1 MKRGFKLRGRLRLH
15 LGWPLWLSILL
26 LPMGMQLYIEDRK
39 AGIIGTCYFLAFFLC
54 ALIIRYGGHKK
65 MRRDLIHF
73 ASTYG
78 QMQMQ
83 TMKEL
88 SVPFA
93 VLSEEG
99 QLLWGNDEF
108 VRIAVNKKAA
118 RRNIANVFPEISEN
132 SLPVDGGR
140 KVIHIHAGDKY

>member
-26 LPMGMQLYIEDRK
+26 LPMVMQLYIADRK

-83 TMKEL
+83 TMKRTQCSICGIERRGATAL
-88 SVPFA
+88 
-93 VLSEEG
+93 G
-99 QLLWGNDEF
+99 Q
-108 VRIAVNKKAA
+108 
-118 RRNIANVFPEISEN
+118 
-132 SLPVDGGR
+132 
-140 KVIHIHAGDKY
+140 

>member
-1 MKRGFKLRGRLRLH
+1 MLF
-15 LGWPLWLSILL
+15 SCIL
-26 LPMGMQLYIEDRK
+26 
-39 AGIIGTCYFLAFFLC
+39 LC

-108 VRIAVNKKAA
+108 VRVAVNKKQPDAILPMYFRRFRRIVFRWTAA
-118 RRNIANVFPEISEN
+118 
-132 SLPVDGGR
+132 G
-140 KVIHIHAGDKY
+140 K

>member
-1 MKRGFKLRGRLRLH
+1 MHSFYVHCHLLRR
-15 LGWPLWLSILL
+15 S
-26 LPMGMQLYIEDRK
+26 QED
-39 AGIIGTCYFLAFFLC
+39 
-54 ALIIRYGGHKK
+54 
-65 MRRDLIHF
+65 RRDLIHF

-108 VRIAVNKKAA
+108 VRVAVNKKAA

-132 SLPVDGGR
+132 SLPGGR
-140 KVIHIHAGDKY
+140 RQESNTHTRWR

>member
-1 MKRGFKLRGRLRLH
+1 MLFSCILFMCIDHSLRR
-15 LGWPLWLSILL
+15 S
-26 LPMGMQLYIEDRK
+26 QED
-39 AGIIGTCYFLAFFLC
+39 AA
-54 ALIIRYGGHKK
+54 
-65 MRRDLIHF
+65 DLIHF

-108 VRIAVNKKAA
+108 VRVAVNKKSSQTQYCQC
-118 RRNIANVFPEISEN
+118 IS
-132 SLPVDGGR
+132 
-140 KVIHIHAGDKY
+140 GDFGE